1 MDYQYKIWYDN
12 INTDIEQ
19 LHRNFSK
26 LQENSPEKGRIRMA
40 QFFKAFGRTITIDD
54 EFMDLI
60 EKNMSFLN
68 DVACE
73 HYLSVRFGK
82 NIEEELGKYTDEELS
97 EIVKER
103 AKSEVVAWG

>member
-1 MDYQYKIWYDN
+1 M
-12 INTDIEQ
+12 
-19 LHRNFSK
+19 SK
-26 LQENSPEKGRIRMA
+26 L
-40 QFFKAFGRTITIDD
+40 FHAFGRTITIDD
-54 EFMDLI
+54 EFMNLI

-82 NIEEELGKYTDEELS
+82 NIEKELGKYTDEELS

-103 AKSEVVAWG
+103 AKSEVIVQG